1 MDLDTGIR
9 VVPDQDAWQ
18 QVYGVDGEVVH
29 IRAKRF
35 GGRVTLGLNQATPLN
50 RDFVQ
55 RLLVD
60 AVSGVV
66 VAPLFVVHKQ
76 SGFGWS
82 APVARL
88 MTLPD
93 AQMAAESTVMNWT
106 FLCPTLVPIAVPGT
120 STGAGTD
127 VNALFDRF

>member
-9 VVPDQDAWQ
+9 VIPDQDAWTQ
-18 QVYGVDGEVVH
+18 LYDVDGTPIH
-29 IRAKRF
+29 IRSKRF

-82 APVARL
+82 APIARL
-88 MTLPD
+88 MTFPD
-93 AQMAAESTVMNWT
+93 AGMAAESQVLTWT
-106 FLCPTLVPIAVPGT
+106 FLCTTLVPIAVPGT
-120 STGAGTD
+120 STGASTAT
-127 VNALFDRF
+127 NSIIDRL